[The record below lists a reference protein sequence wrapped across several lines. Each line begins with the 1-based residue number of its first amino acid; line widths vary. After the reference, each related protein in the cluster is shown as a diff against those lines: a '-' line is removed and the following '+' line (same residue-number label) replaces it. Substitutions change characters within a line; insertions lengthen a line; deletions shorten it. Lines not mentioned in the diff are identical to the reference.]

1 MPGVVAAV
9 AAFSAAFV
17 LEVVAWPDVVAP
29 AWHVAHGFR
38 LYDGVI
44 SFYTPALILVMAGL
58 GHLVGSGPILCRALA
73 GLPLALCALLVVR
86 SARGPRE
93 RWTRAL
99 LGPPLLILWSVYFEG
114 PALAPDSF
122 LAPLLLAA
130 GLSLRR
136 FERTGSERSLDLA
149 GLLFGASILVKQ
161 TSAWA
166 LLAGVIWCL
175 VSSRRRPG
183 RRTARLFVAGS
194 APYAAFI
201 LLWGL
206 VAGSTAPLRWT
217 LLVHLRRSASEI
229 GQGADLALLAEAI
242 APALAIPAAWLLA
255 RALAPRRSGTSPLAW
270 LAAGAALMT
279 VPRWGLLHLSGAVG
293 LVVVLSLDGLRAV
306 RLVLSRRFR
315 RAPRRS
321 LATAACGAGLL
332 LIHLGVA
339 AFGAGPL
346 FLDAW
351 GRGVRFWDDPRL
363 TVLSR
368 EVSRRVSPGGEFL
381 NYFATWDTIYPAT
394 GTVAPGGLYVN
405 TALWFFLNKDDLDHR
420 VLETLRRRPDT
431 LILFAEPQ
439 GEEAAAARKT
449 RLYRFLT
456 EETDVLAR
464 VDERTCWRAVR
475 GSSR

>member
-1 MPGVVAAV
+1 MLIAL
-9 AAFSAAFV
+9 SAAFV
-17 LEVVAWPDVVAP
+17 LEVVAWPDVVVP
-29 AWHVAHGFR
+29 AWHVAQGFR
-38 LYDGVI
+38 LYDCVI
-44 SFYTPALILVMAGL
+44 SFYTPALILVTAGL
-58 GHLVGSGPILCRALA
+58 GRLVGCGPVLFRALA
-73 GLPLALCALLVVR
+73 GLPLALCALLVVQ

-93 RWTRAL
+93 RWPRAL
-99 LGPPLLILWSVYFEG
+99 LGPPLLILWSVYLEG

-136 FERTGSERSLDLA
+136 FERTGSERGLDLA
-149 GLLFGASILVKQ
+149 GLLLGASILVKQ

-175 VSSRRRPG
+175 VSSRRRSG
-183 RRTARLFVAGS
+183 RRAARLLVAGS
-194 APYAAFI
+194 APYAAFV

-206 VAGSTAPLRWT
+206 AARTTAPLRWT
-217 LLVHLRRSASEI
+217 LLIHLRGRASEI
-229 GQGADLALLAEAI
+229 GQGADLPLLAEAI
-242 APALAIPAAWLLA
+242 APALAIPAVWLLA
-255 RALAPRRSGTSPLAW
+255 RGLTRGRSGTSPLAW

-306 RLVLSRRFR
+306 RAVFSRSFR
-315 RAPRRS
+315 RAPGRS
-321 LATAACGAGLL
+321 LAYAAGGAGLL

-346 FLDAW
+346 ALDAW
-351 GRGVRFWDDPRL
+351 GRGVRYWDDARL
-363 TVLSR
+363 KALSR
-368 EVSRRVSPGGEFL
+368 EVARRVPPGGEFL

-394 GTVAPGGLYVN
+394 GTLAPGGLYVN
-405 TALWFFLNKDDLDHR
+405 TSLWFFLNKDDLDRR
-420 VLETLRRRPDT
+420 VVQALARRPGS

-439 GEEAAAARKT
+439 GEWTAPARKT
-449 RLYRFLT
+449 ELYRFLI

-464 VDERTCWRAVR
+464 VDDRTCWRAVR

>member
-1 MPGVVAAV
+1 ML

-17 LEVVAWPDVVAP
+17 LETVAWPDIVAP

-38 LYDGVI
+38 LYDCVI
-44 SFYTPALILVMAGL
+44 SFYTPALILVTAGL
-58 GHLVGSGPILCRALA
+58 GRLAGFGPVLFRALA
-73 GLPLALCALLVVR
+73 ALPLALCALLVVR

-99 LGPPLLILWSVYFEG
+99 LGPPLLILWSVYLEG

-136 FERTGSERSLDLA
+136 FERTGSERGLDLA
-149 GLLFGASILVKQ
+149 GFLLGAAILVKQ

-175 VSSRRRPG
+175 VSSRRRS
-183 RRTARLFVAGS
+183 RRRAARLLVAGS
-194 APYAAFI
+194 APYAAFV

-206 VAGSTAPLRWT
+206 VAGTTAPLRWT
-217 LLVHLRRSASEI
+217 LLIPLRGRASEI
-229 GQGADLALLAEAI
+229 GQLADLPSLIEAI
-242 APALAIPAAWLLA
+242 APALAIPATWFLA
-255 RALAPRRSGTSPLAW
+255 RALAAGRSGTSPLAW
-270 LAAGAALMT
+270 LSAGAALMT

-293 LVVVLSLDGLRAV
+293 LVVVLSIDGLRAL
-306 RLVLSRRFR
+306 RAVLSRRFL
-315 RAPRRS
+315 RATRGS
-321 LATAACGAGLL
+321 LAFAAGGTGLL

-339 AFGAGPL
+339 AFGAGPFL
-346 FLDAW
+346 LDAW
-351 GRGVRFWDDPRL
+351 GRGVRYWDDPRMTAL
-363 TVLSR
+363 TR
-368 EVSRRVSPGGEFL
+368 EVSRRVPPGGEFL
-381 NYFATWDTIYPAT
+381 NYFATWDSIYPAT

-405 TALWFFLNKDDLDHR
+405 TSLWFFLNKDDLDRR
-420 VLETLRRRPDT
+420 VVEALRRRPDT

-439 GEEAAAARKT
+439 GEGAAAARKT
-449 RLYRFLT
+449 RLYGFLA
-456 EETDVLAR
+456 EETGVLAR
-464 VDERTCWRAVR
+464 VDDRICWRAVR